1 MKKFKIV
8 ASHDVD
14 TKLLI
19 SLKKGLG
26 KKHNITKVDFR
37 EKKNVLE
44 KIEDMDIFITKYYDL
59 PYKFYSKL
67 SNLKL
72 IHLTTSDYSKINI
85 KLAKK
90 IKLRL

>member
-19 SLKKGLG
+19 SLKKSLG
-26 KKHNITKVDFR
+26 KKYNITKVDFR

-44 KIEDMDIFITKYYDL
+44 KIEDMDIFITK
-59 PYKFYSKL
+59 FQEE
-67 SNLKL
+67 L
-72 IHLTTSDYSKINI
+72 IL
-85 KLAKK
+85 
-90 IKLRL
+90 